1 MPGYLHT
8 TDACLG
14 PQVRLEGPRLG
25 FLLFRHYL
33 VIWNERVKRNFR
45 EREAWV
51 SRLESR
57 RGWLIGVSHAVSP
70 STSRRIAFRIVAAP
84 RYDDRDWGGT
94 SRAIPAT
101 GSTIA

>member
-51 SRLESR
+51 SR
-57 RGWLIGVSHAVSP
+57 
-70 STSRRIAFRIVAAP
+70 
-84 RYDDRDWGGT
+84 
-94 SRAIPAT
+94 
-101 GSTIA
+101 